1 MRQAARLPAAAGRF
15 YPAGR
20 HELESAVMQALGQDK
35 AKREKAV
42 AAVCPHAGYIYS
54 GAVAGAVYSSLEISK
69 TVILIGPNHTGFG
82 PEVSIM
88 DQGSWRVPNGELK
101 VDTSLA
107 KAIMGRSALFKAD
120 SSAHV
125 YEHSLEVQVPFICH
139 LRPDAMIVPIT
150 IMRAARQE
158 LETIGK
164 SIAEAVRAAYNKR
177 PAPLIIASSDMSHYV
192 SDNEARN
199 KDALAIRDIL
209 ALDPA
214 AMLET
219 VHRNNIS
226 MCGVLPVAA
235 MLYAAMELG
244 VKDARLVKYAT
255 SAETSGDFE
264 HVVGYAGIIVK

>member
-20 HELESAVMQALGQDK
+20 RELESAVKQALGQDK
-35 AKREKAV
+35 AKHEKAV

-82 PEVSIM
+82 PDVSIM
-88 DQGSWRVPNGELK
+88 ASGSWRVPNGELV
-101 VDTSLA
+101 VDSLLA
-107 KAIMGRSALFKAD
+107 KAITDRSALFKAD

-139 LRPDAMIVPIT
+139 LRQDATIVPIT
-150 IMRAARQE
+150 IMRASRQE
-158 LETIGK
+158 LEAIGK
-164 SIAEAVRAAYNKR
+164 AIAKAIMAER
-177 PAPLIIASSDMSHYV
+177 PDALIIASSDMSHYV

-219 VHRNNIS
+219 VYRNNIS

-235 MLYAAMELG
+235 MLYAATELG
-244 VKDARLVKYAT
+244 AKDARLVKYAT